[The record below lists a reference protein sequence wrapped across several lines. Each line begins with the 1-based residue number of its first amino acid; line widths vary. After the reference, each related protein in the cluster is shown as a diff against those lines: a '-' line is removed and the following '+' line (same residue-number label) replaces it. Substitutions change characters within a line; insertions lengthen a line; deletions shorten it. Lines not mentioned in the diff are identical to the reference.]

1 VCLEAVDFIDPEH
14 DSAMTAFEIASWLLL
29 TILIFYKIVLSA
41 MKDQYER

>member
-29 TILIFYKIVLSA
+29 TILVIYKIVLSA